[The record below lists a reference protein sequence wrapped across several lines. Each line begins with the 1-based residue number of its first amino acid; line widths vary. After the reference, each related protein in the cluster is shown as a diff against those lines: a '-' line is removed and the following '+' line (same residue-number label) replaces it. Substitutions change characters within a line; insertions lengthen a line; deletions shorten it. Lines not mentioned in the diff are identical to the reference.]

1 MESLDR
7 EKGSRSVSIGIRASK
22 VSRPAVLEVAT

>member
-7 EKGSRSVSIGIRASK
+7 EKGSRSVSVGIRASNISK
-22 VSRPAVLEVAT
+22 PAVLEVAT